1 MKSQKKT
8 AGNEKTEKEIVKSLQ
23 KITAGKKGLFSM
35 QQITINIRRIFL
47 KRLQVIIW
55 NKYLKPVF
63 LYLLNLN
70 LWLKL

>member
-35 QQITINIRRIFL
+35 QQITINIGRRFF
-47 KRLQVIIW
+47 KEVAS
-55 NKYLKPVF
+55 Y
-63 LYLLNLN
+63 NLEQIS
-70 LWLKL
+70 KACFSVSAEFKFMA